1 VADDRLAW
9 ACPSGVRT
17 LEGSQLTSEHD
28 LPHDKPGVTAPEDF
42 SRPWLRS
49 DRPVPRLIGRPL
61 ERFLA
66 LEAGSASL
74 LMAAAVAAL
83 LWVNLAEGSYED
95 VWTTKLAIELGPLE
109 IEEDL
114 RHLVNDLLM
123 AVFFYVVALEVKREI
138 LFGSLRDPRSA
149 AVPVAAALGTM
160 VGAAVTYVAINLG
173 GGELQGWAIPIATD
187 IAFALGVLGLAGRHA
202 PPELRAFLLTLAIVD
217 DLGTIAVIGLFY
229 SDGIEL
235 GWLAAA
241 AGVTLVMVLLRQLGV
256 RLLVPYVVLAAVLWI
271 EIFKSGLHPTIA
283 GVILGFLTPAVAFH
297 QRQSTGAVIADQ
309 LTEIARS
316 SDTEVSE
323 TTMLETSRLAREA
336 VSPLARMEEQLHP
349 WSAYLILPIFAL
361 ANAGVP
367 ISLEGLGDA
376 LSSPVGLGIVL
387 GLVVG
392 APLGGV
398 LSAWLSVR
406 AGPARLP
413 DGLDWPAIG
422 VVAPLKG
429 IGFTVAIF
437 ISVLAFDDEVLQAQ
451 AKLAILLASAAAAIV
466 GLSVIY
472 ARHRFLDRNPALT
485 RH

>member
-1 VADDRLAW
+1 
-9 ACPSGVRT
+9 
-17 LEGSQLTSEHD
+17 
-28 LPHDKPGVTAPEDF
+28 
-42 SRPWLRS
+42 
-49 DRPVPRLIGRPL
+49 
-61 ERFLA
+61 
-66 LEAGSASL
+66 
-74 LMAAAVAAL
+74 MAAAVVAL

-95 VWTTKLAIELGPLE
+95 VWTTKVAIDLGPLE

-187 IAFALGVLGLAGRHA
+187 IAFALGVLGLTGRRA

-241 AGVTLVMVLLRQLGV
+241 GGLTLSVVLLRQLGV
-256 RLLVPYVVLAAVLWI
+256 RLLAPYVALAGVMWIAV
-271 EIFKSGLHPTIA
+271 FKSGLHPTIA
-283 GVILGFLTPAVAFH
+283 GVILGFLTPALAFH
-297 QRQSTGAVIADQ
+297 PRQAAGEVIGDQ
-309 LTEIARS
+309 LTEIAQS
-316 SDTEVSE
+316 SDIEVSE
-323 TTMLETSRLAREA
+323 ATMLETSRLAREA

-349 WSAYLILPIFAL
+349 WSAYLILPMFAL

-376 LSSPVGLGIVL
+376 LSSPVGLGIVV

-406 AGPARLP
+406 VGPARLP

-422 VVAPLKG
+422 AVAPLKG

-437 ISVLAFDDEVLQAQ
+437 ISVLAFEDETLQAQ
-451 AKLAILLASAAAAIV
+451 AKLAILIASAAAAII
-466 GLSVIY
+466 GLTVLY
-472 ARHRFLDRNPALT
+472 ARHRLLSRTPSPA
-485 RH
+485 RR

>member
-1 VADDRLAW
+1 M
-9 ACPSGVRT
+9 
-17 LEGSQLTSEHD
+17 
-28 LPHDKPGVTAPEDF
+28 
-42 SRPWLRS
+42 
-49 DRPVPRLIGRPL
+49 
-61 ERFLA
+61 A
-66 LEAGSASL
+66 LEAGSATL
-74 LMAAAVAAL
+74 LVAAAVVAL
-83 LWVNLAEGSYED
+83 LWVNLAEGSYEE
-95 VWTTKLAIELGPLE
+95 VWTTKVAINLGPLE

-123 AVFFYVVALEVKREI
+123 ALFFYVVALEVKREI

-160 VGAAVTYVAINLG
+160 VGAAVTYVAINVD
-173 GGELQGWAIPIATD
+173 GGELRGWAIPIATD
-187 IAFALGVLGLAGRHA
+187 IAFAIGVLGLAGRRA

-241 AGVTLVMVLLRQLGV
+241 TGLTLGVVLLRRVGV
-256 RLLVPYVVLAAVLWI
+256 RLLAPYVALAGVMWIAV
-271 EIFKSGLHPTIA
+271 FKSGLHPTIA

-297 QRQSTGAVIADQ
+297 PRQAAGEVIGDQ
-309 LTEIARS
+309 LTALARS
-316 SDTEVSE
+316 SEVEVSE
-323 TTMLETSRLAREA
+323 ATMLETARVAREA

-349 WSAYLILPIFAL
+349 WSAYLVLPIFAL

-376 LSSPVGLGIVL
+376 LSSPVGLGIVV

-406 AGPARLP
+406 VGPARLP

-422 VVAPLKG
+422 AVAPLKG

-437 ISVLAFDDEVLQAQ
+437 ISVLAFEDETLQAQ
-451 AKLAILLASAAAAIV
+451 AKLAVLIASAAAAII
-466 GLSVIY
+466 GLTVLY
-472 ARHRFLDRNPALT
+472 ARHRFFGREAAPA
-485 RH
+485 RD